1 MSARRTFGICELG
14 PIRPPSESMSLL
26 IRATRNCP
34 WNKCLFCPVYK
45 DTRFAKRDETDVLRE
60 IDILAA
66 AADTVRRRAG
76 IAGDETVLPTEGV
89 LEVARDKSASYEE
102 RRMALWM
109 HRGAGRQVFL
119 QDADSLI
126 RPVRSTLPVLQHLYR
141 RFPSIDR
148 VCTYARSRTLA
159 AKTPQDLRALR
170 EAGLTRIHVGLE
182 SGSDAVLALVN
193 KGCTARHHIEGIGRA
208 MDAGFEVCCYVMPG
222 LGGRAL
228 SDTHADETARV
239 LRIVDPHHVRLRT
252 LFVNE
257 GILLY
262 EKVKRSEMELLEEH
276 EIVLEIKR
284 LLSGLRGARGQ
295 VVSDHD
301 HNLLLNINGH
311 LTDDADLL
319 EASLDEFLNLQR
331 SLQDAFIAARRS
343 GRLLSLS
350 YFLSDDEAGRE
361 GQALAASL
369 LEAGKG
375 SLLKGIIARF
385 SPRLF

>member
-1 MSARRTFGICELG
+1 
-14 PIRPPSESMSLL
+14 MSLL
-26 IRATRNCP
+26 IRVTRNCP

-45 DTRFAKRDETDVLRE
+45 DSRFAKRDEAEVLRE

-76 IAGDETVLPTEGV
+76 IAGDENELPTERV

-102 RRMALWM
+102 RRVALWM
-109 HRGAGRQVFL
+109 HRGERQVFL
-119 QDADSLI
+119 QDADSLV
-126 RPVRSTLPVLQHLYR
+126 RPVRSTLPILQHLYR
-141 RFPSIDR
+141 RFPTVTR

-159 AKTPQDLRALR
+159 AKTLQDLRALR

-193 KGCTARHHIEGIGRA
+193 KGCNASHHIEGIGRA

-228 SDTHADETARV
+228 SDIHADETARV

-262 EKVKRSEMELLEEH
+262 EKVKRGEMELLEEH
-276 EIVLEIKR
+276 EVVLEIKR
-284 LLSGLRGARGQ
+284 LLRGLRGARGQ

-319 EASLDEFLNLQR
+319 EARLDEFSNLQR
-331 SLQDAFIAARRS
+331 SLQDAFIAAKRS
-343 GRLLSLS
+343 GRLSSLS
-350 YFLSDDEAGRE
+350 HFLSDDEAGRE

-369 LEAGKG
+369 LEIGKG
-375 SLLKGIIARF
+375 SLLKGIIARY